1 MSDRRGPRR
10 ILTTS
15 RLTLRELGEDD
26 AEFVVR
32 LLNDPDFLRF
42 IGDRAVRTLD
52 DARAYLRSGPIASYR
67 QHGFGLFLVEDAEA
81 QPIGFCGLLRRTELP
96 DVDLGFA
103 FLPEHRG
110 NGYALEAAAATL
122 AFGFEELHL
131 PRIAAIVAPDNAR
144 SVRLLGKLGMR
155 LVRTFAWPHGG
166 ATLELH
172 AIDRVG
178 RSVRDP
184 GP

>member
-1 MSDRRGPRR
+1 MDPSTRPDAGPRR
-10 ILTTS
+10 ILTTA
-15 RLTLRELGEDD
+15 RLTLRELVEAD
-26 AEFVVR
+26 AAFVVR

-103 FLPEHRG
+103 FLPQFRG
-110 NGYALEAAAATL
+110 RGYALEAAAATL
-122 AFGFEELHL
+122 AYAWNELRL
-131 PRIAAIVAPDNAR
+131 PRVVAITAPDNQR
-144 SVRLLGKLGMR
+144 SLSLLGKLGMR
-155 LVRTFAWPHGG
+155 FSRRIAWG
-166 ATLELH
+166 AEGVPLELH
-172 AIDRVG
+172 EVQRAR
-178 RSVRDP
+178 P
-184 GP
+184 LA